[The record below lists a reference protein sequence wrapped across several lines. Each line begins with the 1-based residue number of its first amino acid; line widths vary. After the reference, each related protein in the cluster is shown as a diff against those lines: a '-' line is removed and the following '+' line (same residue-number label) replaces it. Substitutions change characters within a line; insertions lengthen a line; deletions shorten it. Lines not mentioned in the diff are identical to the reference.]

1 MTLSEE
7 FKLLEE
13 DIQKITEPYV
23 CGVLKRIISIMKSI
37 NEKKILEM
45 FGINNEYDAM
55 NFVFTH
61 EVNEEIKNNIFTQ
74 FGVDVVVYNQ
84 LVNIK
89 NELMVNP
96 EEMVEQLNVM
106 DNQLFKF
113 ILKQYEFDELG
124 KGIILLDD
132 AGLLEDEKHEI
143 VKKYGRES
151 QITMRIDKIEEIIS
165 KMKFTDTIKKE
176 KTPEIHQ
183 KDDTKKIDDFKK
195 QESDDKTKGY
205 ENVIIKKEIEKK
217 STKNNY
223 RIKQMDVLKRHIPI
237 MKNEIGMKHSLII
250 FDSVTDGYDGN
261 KLFKRVHNQ
270 NNIYIVIFDSQQ
282 HGFGAFIKSG
292 INQINEW
299 NYVSEH
305 FLFTIEDSF
314 MKYNPRKGVKTGI
327 VINEESQCLLCIGAP
342 GYGLVIYK
350 PPFARSYCYNTS
362 MLYHAED
369 LYFNQSSEENGFL
382 LKRLMVVKV
391 MN

>member
-1 MTLSEE
+1 MILSEE

-23 CGVLKRIISIMKSI
+23 CDVLKRIVNVMKSI

-61 EVNEEIKNNIFTQ
+61 EVNEEIKNNIFKQ

-132 AGLLEDEKHEI
+132 AGLLEDEKHSI

-151 QITMRIDKIEEIIS
+151 QMTLRIDKIEEIVS
-165 KMKFTDTIKKE
+165 KMKYNDTIKKE
-176 KTPEIHQ
+176 QIPEIQQ
-183 KDDTKKIDDFKK
+183 KDDTKKVEDLKK
-195 QESDDKTKGY
+195 QEHEVKKKEY
-205 ENVIIKKEIEKK
+205 EEVINKKEIEKK
-217 STKNNY
+217 DTKNNY
-223 RIKQMDVLKRHIPI
+223 RIKQMDVLKKHIPI

-250 FDSVTDGYDGN
+250 FDSITDGYDGST
-261 KLFKRVHNQ
+261 LFKRVYNQ

-282 HGFGAFIKSG
+282 HGFGAFVKSG
-292 INQINEW
+292 INKINEW

-305 FLFTIEDSF
+305 YLFTIEDSF

-327 VINEESQCLLCIGAP
+327 VINEGSQCLLCIGAP

-350 PPFARSYCYNTS
+350 PPFAKSYCYNTS

-382 LKRLMVVKV
+382 IKRLIVVKV